1 VPPDV
6 PPVITK
12 LYDLILWL
20 MQQIPK
26 FPRSHRFVLGDRI
39 EQGVLDVLELLIE
52 AAYTRNKAD
61 LLKRTNLQ
69 LEKVRYLIRLSKD
82 LELLSLRQYHY
93 VAQHIDEVG
102 RMVGGWLQ
110 QQERR

>member
-1 VPPDV
+1 MPPNV

-39 EQGVLDVLELLIE
+39 ERGVLDVLDLLIE
-52 AAYTRNKAD
+52 AAYTRHKAD
-61 LLKRTNLQ
+61 LLKRANLQ
-69 LEKVRYLIRLSKD
+69 LEQVRYLIRLSKD
-82 LELLSLRQYHY
+82 LELLSLRQYQY

-110 QQERR
+110 QQEQR

>member
-1 VPPDV
+1 MPPDV
-6 PPVITK
+6 PPVISK

-39 EQGVLDVLELLIE
+39 ERGILDVLDLLIE

-61 LLKRTNLQ
+61 LLNRANLQ

-82 LELLSLRQYHY
+82 LDLLSLRQYRY
-93 VAQHIDEVG
+93 VAEHIDEVG
-102 RMVGGWLQ
+102 RTVGGWLH